1 MGGVNMDYKKVS
13 KDILKH
19 VGGKEN
25 IKHVTHCAT
34 RLRFTLYEQGK
45 VDNESI
51 KQMKEVI
58 DAVDKGGQYQ
68 VVIGNEVEDVYKSL
82 VKEGNLEDDHNNDR
96 EDGADNR
103 NIFIKLLDIIASIFT
118 PIIPVLAGSGMIKAL
133 IAIIDTFKLTS
144 SDTAVHRILTVLGD
158 AGFYFLPVI
167 LAVSAAKKFN
177 VNQYIAIVIGGVL
190 LHPAFIQI
198 IKEGKT
204 SGEGVSFLGMPV
216 GLVDYASTVIPIIL
230 AIWFM
235 SFVEKQLNKFIP
247 KAIKI
252 VLVPM
257 FTILIVA
264 IVTLIVLGPLGNYLG
279 IGLSY
284 VFATLNVHV
293 GWLVPTLVGLFMPL
307 LVMTGMHYALISLG
321 INELASK
328 NFDPIA
334 GPGMFVSNLAQA
346 GAAFAI
352 VFRTK
357 NKELKTLAS
366 STSFTAIFGITE
378 PVLYGVNL
386 RYKRPLIAAM
396 IGGGVG
402 GLYYG
407 ITGVGRF
414 AQIPPGILSLP
425 GYIGP
430 DGFGVLINA
439 IIGIIIAF
447 VVAFVISLIL
457 GINEETL
464 DVEEQ
469 HNVSDNNQIADKGTF
484 IGAHV
489 NAPITGEVIPLNEV
503 DDPTFAAELLG
514 KGVAIKPTEGK
525 VYAPVDGTI
534 TALLDSHHAIGTTSD
549 EGVEI
554 LIHVGLDTV
563 ELNGQFYFPQ
573 VENGQEIK
581 QGQLLL
587 EFDSKQINDAGYD
600 TTTPVIITNTAE
612 FDDVETIVNQTVTHG
627 EKIMNIS

>member
-1 MGGVNMDYKKVS
+1 MNYQKVA
-13 KDILKH
+13 KDVLKH

-34 RLRFTLYEQGK
+34 RLRFTLYEQSK

-68 VVIGNEVEDVYKSL
+68 VVIGNEVEDVYKNL
-82 VKEGNLEDDHNNDR
+82 MKEGNLEDNHNNDR
-96 EDGADNR
+96 EDEVDNK
-103 NIFIKLLDIIASIFT
+103 NIFIKLLDVIASIFT

-133 IAIIDTFKLTS
+133 IAIIDTFKLTN
-144 SDTAVHRILTVLGD
+144 SDTAVHRILTILGD

-198 IKEGKT
+198 VKEGKS

-264 IVTLIVLGPLGNYLG
+264 IVTLIVLGPIGNYLG

-284 VFATLNVHV
+284 IFATLNVHV

-328 NFDPIA
+328 TLTQSLALVCLYPI
-334 GPGMFVSNLAQA
+334 
-346 GAAFAI
+346 
-352 VFRTK
+352 
-357 NKELKTLAS
+357 
-366 STSFTAIFGITE
+366 
-378 PVLYGVNL
+378 
-386 RYKRPLIAAM
+386 
-396 IGGGVG
+396 
-402 GLYYG
+402 
-407 ITGVGRF
+407 
-414 AQIPPGILSLP
+414 
-425 GYIGP
+425 
-430 DGFGVLINA
+430 
-439 IIGIIIAF
+439 
-447 VVAFVISLIL
+447 
-457 GINEETL
+457 
-464 DVEEQ
+464 
-469 HNVSDNNQIADKGTF
+469 
-484 IGAHV
+484 
-489 NAPITGEVIPLNEV
+489 
-503 DDPTFAAELLG
+503 
-514 KGVAIKPTEGK
+514 
-525 VYAPVDGTI
+525 
-534 TALLDSHHAIGTTSD
+534 
-549 EGVEI
+549 
-554 LIHVGLDTV
+554 
-563 ELNGQFYFPQ
+563 
-573 VENGQEIK
+573 
-581 QGQLLL
+581 
-587 EFDSKQINDAGYD
+587 
-600 TTTPVIITNTAE
+600 
-612 FDDVETIVNQTVTHG
+612 
-627 EKIMNIS
+627 